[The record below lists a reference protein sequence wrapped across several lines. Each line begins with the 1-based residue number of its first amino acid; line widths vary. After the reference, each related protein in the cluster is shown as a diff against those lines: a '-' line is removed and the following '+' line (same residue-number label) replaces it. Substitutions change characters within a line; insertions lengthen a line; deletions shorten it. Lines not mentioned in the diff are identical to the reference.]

1 MIPDKPFYL
10 HSLLIQLV
18 LAFFLMLNLGCK
30 KSPTE
35 IDKPPVIITPPSLEL
50 SVDGVSCTEAWIK
63 VKKLNDTTFLA
74 ISLKINEKE
83 FFNGFLA
90 AMDTVLFV
98 DSLTPSTTYTIK
110 GIVFD
115 TIKEIT
121 ITTLPTTSHN
131 FTWQTFTFGEY
142 SNSSLNDVAIINEN
156 NIWAVGEIYL
166 KDSLGNEDPRAYN
179 AVHWDGNNWE
189 LKRIYYYGACSA
201 VQYPPLSA
209 IWAFSDSN
217 IVITN
222 GGSIGWFDGKK
233 IKLDCGVN
241 PLLTGAINSM
251 WGTSSSD
258 LYVVGNK
265 GSIAHYN
272 GKTWLKIES
281 QTTLNIFDIWGDYN
295 KRTQD
300 WELLAVASNYGTG
313 YEKEILQI
321 IVDKVEKLSTS
332 TTPTMEPL
340 LCTWF
345 IPNMQYYVVG
355 AGIYQKRKLSESFWQ
370 NNLFTITTY
379 STTSICG
386 NGINDVIGVG
396 AYGDVVHYNGVNWK
410 NNYSEPRLGSG
421 SYSEVKIKGN
431 LVVSVGS
438 NNRKAVILIGKR

>member
-1 MIPDKPFYL
+1 MGLVKTFMKSQILFV
-10 HSLLIQLV
+10 LV
-18 LAFFLMLNLGCK
+18 LTFTLLNLACK

-35 IDKPPVIITPPSLEL
+35 IDKPPIPPTPPSLEL

-63 VKKLNDTTFLA
+63 VKKLNDTSFLP
-74 ISLKINEKE
+74 ISMKINEKE
-83 FFNGFLA
+83 FYHGFLA
-90 AMDTVLFV
+90 ATDTVLYV
-98 DSLTPSTTYTIK
+98 DSLVPNTTYSVKGTIL
-110 GIVFD
+110 D
-115 TIKEIT
+115 TVKEIT

-131 FTWQTFTFGEY
+131 FTWQTLTFGEF

-166 KDSLGNEDPRAYN
+166 KDSLGNEDPRAFN
-179 AVHWDGNNWE
+179 AVHWDGNDWK
-189 LKRIYYYGACSA
+189 LYKLQFYSFCGQLYTSS
-201 VQYPPLSA
+201 YPAKS
-209 IWAFSDSN
+209 IWPIGDSL
-217 IVITN
+217 IVISSGSQLTYLKN
-222 GGSIGWFDGKK
+222 GIQTKTECVPVS
-233 IKLDCGVN
+233 VN
-241 PLLTGAINSM
+241 RI

-258 LYVVGNK
+258 LFIVGY
-265 GSIAHYN
+265 GGGIAHYD
-272 GKTWLKIES
+272 GKSWTKIES
-281 QTTLNIFDIWGDYN
+281 GTTLNIFDIWGDYN

-321 IVDKVEKLSTS
+321 MVDKVEKLSTS
-332 TTPTMEPL
+332 TTPAMEPL
-340 LCTWF
+340 LSTWF

-410 NNYSEPRLGSG
+410 NNYSEPRLGNG
-421 SYSEVKIKGN
+421 SYGEVKIKGN
-431 LVVSVGS
+431 LVVAVGS
-438 NNRKAVILIGKR
+438 NNRNAVILIGKR

>member
-1 MIPDKPFYL
+1 MIKYF
-10 HSLLIQLV
+10 LLFV
-18 LAFFLMLNLGCK
+18 LISNVLLNLGCK

-35 IDKPPVIITPPSLEL
+35 IDKPPVVITPPSLEL

-63 VKKLNDTTFLA
+63 VKKLNDTTLLP
-74 ISLKINEKE
+74 ISVKINEKE
-83 FFNGFLA
+83 FFHGFLA
-90 AMDTVLFV
+90 ATDTILFV
-98 DSLTPSTTYTIK
+98 DSLTPNTTYTIK

-115 TIKEIT
+115 TVKEIT

-131 FTWQTFTFGEY
+131 FTWQTLTFGEY
-142 SNSSLNDVAIINEN
+142 SNSTLNDVAIINEN
-156 NIWAVGEIYL
+156 NIWAVGEIYFN
-166 KDSLGNEDPRAYN
+166 DSLGNWDPRAYN
-179 AVHWDGNNWE
+179 AVHWNGSNWE

-201 VQYPPLSA
+201 VRYPPLSA

-272 GKTWLKIES
+272 GKTWQKIES
-281 QTTLNIFDIWGDYN
+281 QTTLNIYDIWGDYN
-295 KRTQD
+295 KRTQE
-300 WELLAVASNYGTG
+300 WEILAVASNFISGN
-313 YEKEILQI
+313 EKEILQI
-321 IVDKVEKLSTS
+321 NLNGVTKNPPS
-332 TTPTMEPL
+332 PQMWPL
-340 LCTWF
+340 LTTWF
-345 IPNMQYYVVG
+345 VSNKQYYVCG
-355 AGIYQKRKLSESFWQ
+355 SGIYQKTFLSEKLWR
-370 NNLFTITTY
+370 NEARDITTY
-379 STTSICG
+379 VTTSIYG

-421 SYSEVKIKGN
+421 SYSKVKIKGN
-431 LVVSVGS
+431 LVVAVGS
-438 NNRKAVILIGKR
+438 NNRNAVILIGKR